1 MAAPAGGGIFVSY
14 RRQETEHVAGRLA
27 DRLALRFGAE
37 RVFMDV
43 DSIAPGTDFTK
54 AITAAVS
61 RCDVLLA
68 LIGRQW
74 RDVVDRDGVRRLE
87 DPDDFVVQEIR
98 AALERDIP
106 VVPILV
112 DGATM
117 PRPQELPA
125 SLAQFSHRHA
135 VRLDAE
141 TFRADSGMLL
151 DALERMVPPVADSAS
166 PPSVADPTPT
176 PSVAHSTPTPSVTAP
191 TPLPPVP
198 EPPPPEDRPAQE
210 KAPGPPDGAGP
221 QPDQPS
227 SPERPPDRR
236 LLLIAGAV
244 VVALGV
250 AIAAFQLIP
259 SGPGSTNPTASPTPT
274 TSASPATTAPATPAA
289 FPQSAPLPDTTLI
302 APRTLNGDTD
312 LWLVDTTTGATTLQL
327 TSASA
332 NDTAP
337 IISPDRRA
345 VAYIQDPGILRVAAA
360 DGTGDR
366 PFFATTPAD
375 CPTVL
380 RPAWNPVDPSRLA
393 IVCVDG
399 AGRHTLRVFAADGT
413 EVGPL
418 DVGFDQV
425 DDVSYSPDGKTIVYW
440 AKSSSS
446 QEGAALYTIAADGS
460 AAPVRLTDG
469 GATDDADAVWSP
481 DGQHIAFRRCTTGSN
496 PPACDIYVMDVAS
509 RAVRG
514 LAVAP
519 GTDQDPTW
527 SPDGTSIAFKSNR
540 PDGSPA
546 GTDQFWI
553 VQADGTGLRQIP
565 AGEGVA
571 TSAPAWGPR

>member
-1 MAAPAGGGIFVSY
+1 MAAPAGGGIFLSY

-151 DALERMVPPVADSAS
+151 DALERMVPPVADLASPPSVADSAS

-191 TPLPPVP
+191 TPLPPVS
-198 EPPPPEDRPAQE
+198 EPPPPQDRPAQE
-210 KAPGPPDGAGP
+210 EAPGPPDGAGP

-227 SPERPPDRR
+227 SPGRPPDRR

-250 AIAAFQLIP
+250 AAAAFQLIP
-259 SGPGSTNPTASPTPT
+259 SGPGST
-274 TSASPATTAPATPAA
+274 
-289 FPQSAPLPDTTLI
+289 
-302 APRTLNGDTD
+302 
-312 LWLVDTTTGATTLQL
+312 
-327 TSASA
+327 
-332 NDTAP
+332 
-337 IISPDRRA
+337 
-345 VAYIQDPGILRVAAA
+345 
-360 DGTGDR
+360 
-366 PFFATTPAD
+366 
-375 CPTVL
+375 
-380 RPAWNPVDPSRLA
+380 
-393 IVCVDG
+393 
-399 AGRHTLRVFAADGT
+399 
-413 EVGPL
+413 
-418 DVGFDQV
+418 
-425 DDVSYSPDGKTIVYW
+425 
-440 AKSSSS
+440 
-446 QEGAALYTIAADGS
+446 
-460 AAPVRLTDG
+460 
-469 GATDDADAVWSP
+469 
-481 DGQHIAFRRCTTGSN
+481 
-496 PPACDIYVMDVAS
+496 
-509 RAVRG
+509 
-514 LAVAP
+514 
-519 GTDQDPTW
+519 
-527 SPDGTSIAFKSNR
+527 
-540 PDGSPA
+540 
-546 GTDQFWI
+546 
-553 VQADGTGLRQIP
+553 
-565 AGEGVA
+565 
-571 TSAPAWGPR
+571 